1 MGSITARVPR
11 FAEMHAWANRVLLV
25 NLSNGTI
32 RARETAP
39 WLPDWIGGR
48 ALTARAA
55 WELAPEPVPA
65 LDPANPLMVF
75 SGVLTGSRSAYSGRA
90 TVAAF
95 SPQGWPH
102 GWFTR
107 SSIGAHFGGE
117 LKRAGYD
124 GIVVTGAS
132 ETPVRILVRDDE
144 VSILPAD
151 DLWGMEVIDALE
163 ALEVDAGR
171 GARSLVIGPAGEH
184 LSAIATIQTASSSA
198 AGHGGLGAVMGSKKL
213 KAITVVGTGRVSLAD
228 EDRIRALS
236 RALAEEKGSRME
248 GRRAYIARI
257 NEQLAEEGGGHVRL
271 YACTEACPTPCNL
284 YYQGIQG
291 VVHDRTYSGHWA
303 CVGGLLRGIRNEPGI
318 DRRGVFDWHLGTRGA
333 FEINVLS
340 NTYGINQWD
349 LLVGMV
355 PWLEACH
362 ATGLLREI
370 NGVPMDWDSPEFWAM
385 LVRAIAYRE
394 GLGDVLA
401 NGGWAAARSLDL
413 GVDLMRRYY
422 TGWGYAGHWDGHGDF
437 SNYVVFPYWITSALQ
452 WMTDTRDP
460 IPSSHGYASRFM
472 SYVPMRAGRMTS
484 DQERAR
490 LDLLPG
496 IAEWLYGDER
506 VLDPRGGYE
515 GKAAAAAF
523 HVVRSMMKD
532 SLPSDDY
539 VLPLVASTRSE
550 DGIPRILG
558 IEGRDVEA
566 AFFRAGTGVD
576 WDTAAFER
584 ANLNAYTLERALQV
598 RHFGRDR
605 HLDESVLPYF
615 SYPENWPNRFVGER
629 RALDPAQF
637 APVASDYYQR
647 LGWDPTTG
655 MPTRE
660 AMDGVMLDGS
670 MKGAYD
676 AMVAGAA
683 EAESVK
689 LPDETPITYMT
700 EEPAKEAS
708 AD

>member
-1 MGSITARVPR
+1 MGSITAHVPR
-11 FAEMHAWANRVLLV
+11 FAEMDAWANRVLLV
-25 NLSNGTI
+25 DLSEGTI

-75 SGVLTGSRSAYSGRA
+75 AGALTGSRAAYSGRA

-95 SPQGWPH
+95 SPQGWPRE
-102 GWFTR
+102 WFKR

-132 ETPVRILVRDDE
+132 ETPVRILIRDDE

-151 DLWGMEVIDALE
+151 ELWGMEVIDALD
-163 ALEVDAGR
+163 ALEADAGR
-171 GARSLVIGPAGEH
+171 GAHSLVIGPAGEN

-236 RALAEEKGSRME
+236 RALAKEHGGVMSA
-248 GRRAYIARI
+248 RREQIAKL
-257 NEQLAEEGGGHVRL
+257 NEQLEEQGGGHVRL
-271 YACTEACPTPCNL
+271 YACTEACPTPCNV

-291 VVHDRTYSGHWA
+291 VAHDRTYSGHWA
-303 CVGGLLRGIRNEPGI
+303 CVGGLLRGVRSEPGL
-318 DRRGVFDWHLGTRGA
+318 DRRGIFDWHLGMRGA

-355 PWLEACH
+355 PWLEACQN
-362 ATGLLREI
+362 TGLLGKI

-385 LVRAIAYRE
+385 LVHAIAYRE
-394 GLGDVLA
+394 GFGDVLA
-401 NGGWAAARSLDL
+401 KGGWAAARSLDL

-422 TGWGYAGHWDGHGDF
+422 TGWGHAGHWDGHGDF
-437 SNYVVFPYWITSALQ
+437 ANYVVFPYWIASVLQ

-460 IPSSHGYASRFM
+460 IPSGHGHASRFM
-472 SYVPMRAGRMTS
+472 SYIPMRAGRMTPE
-484 DQERAR
+484 QERAR
-490 LDLLPG
+490 LAQIPG
-496 IAEWLYGDER
+496 IAEWLYGDHR
-506 VLDPRGGYE
+506 ALDPRGGYE

-539 VLPLVASTRSE
+539 VMPLVASPHSE

-576 WDTAAFER
+576 WDAAAFER
-584 ANLNAYTLERALQV
+584 ANLNAFALERALQV

-605 HLDESVLPYF
+605 RMDESVLPYF
-615 SYPENWPNRFVGER
+615 AYPENWANRFVGER
-629 RALDPAQF
+629 RALDLIQF
-637 APVASDYYQR
+637 ETVASEYYQR
-647 LGWDPTTG
+647 LDWDAATGRPTEDAMQATG
-655 MPTRE
+655 IE
-660 AMDGVMLDGS
+660 D
-670 MKGAYD
+670 AYGD
-676 AMVAGAA
+676 MVAGAA
-683 EAESVK
+683 QSEPGE
-689 LPDETPITYMT
+689 LPEEPPITYMT
-700 EEPAKEAS
+700 EEAVKEAG
-708 AD
+708 AA

>member
-11 FAEMHAWANRVLLV
+11 FAERHAWANRVLLV
-25 NLSNGTI
+25 DLGDGTI
-32 RARETAP
+32 RARETAS

-75 SGVLTGSRSAYSGRA
+75 AGALTGSRAAYSGRA

-95 SPQGWPH
+95 SPQGWPRE
-102 GWFTR
+102 WFTR

-132 ETPVRILVRDDE
+132 ETPVRILIRDDD

-151 DLWGMEVIDALE
+151 ELWGMEAIDALDALE
-163 ALEVDAGR
+163 ADAGR
-171 GARSLVIGPAGEH
+171 GSRSLVIGPAGEN

-228 EDRIRALS
+228 EDRVRDLS
-236 RALAEEKGSRME
+236 RALGQEHGGAMSA
-248 GRRAYIARI
+248 RREHVAKL
-257 NEQLAEEGGGHVRL
+257 NEQLQDQGGGRVRL

-291 VVHDRTYSGHWA
+291 VAHDRTYSGHWA
-303 CVGGLLRGIRNEPGI
+303 CVGGLLRGVRSEPGV
-318 DRRGVFDWHLGTRGA
+318 DRRGVFDWHLGMRGA

-355 PWLEACH
+355 PWLEACQD
-362 ATGLLREI
+362 TGLLSKI
-370 NGVPMDWDSPEFWAM
+370 NGMPMDWDAPEFWAM
-385 LVRAIAYRE
+385 LVHAIAYRE
-394 GLGDVLA
+394 GLGDELA
-401 NGGWAAARSLDL
+401 KGGWAAARSLDL

-422 TGWGYAGHWDGHGDF
+422 TGWGHAGHWDGHGDF
-437 SNYVVFPYWITSALQ
+437 ANYVVFPYWIVSVLQ

-460 IPSSHGYASRFM
+460 IPSGHGHASRFM
-472 SYVPMRAGRMTS
+472 TYIPMRAGRMTPE
-484 DQERAR
+484 QERAR
-490 LDLLPG
+490 LAQIPG
-496 IAEWLYGDER
+496 IAEWLYGDDR
-506 VLDPRGGYE
+506 ALDPRGSYE

-539 VLPLVASTRSE
+539 VLPLVASPHSE

-558 IEGRDVEA
+558 LEGRDVEA

-576 WDTAAFER
+576 WDADAFER
-584 ANLNAYTLERALQV
+584 ANLNALTLERALQV
-598 RHFGRDR
+598 RHFRRDR
-605 HLDESVLPYF
+605 RMDESVLPYF
-615 SYPENWPNRFVGER
+615 AYPENWPNRFVGER
-629 RALDPAQF
+629 RALDLVQF
-637 APVASDYYQR
+637 EPVASEYYQR
-647 LGWDPTTG
+647 LAWDAVTGRPTD
-655 MPTRE
+655 E
-660 AMDGVMLDGS
+660 AMEATGIDD
-670 MKGAYD
+670 AYD
-676 AMVAGAA
+676 DMIDGATRA
-683 EAESVK
+683 EPGELSEEPA
-689 LPDETPITYMT
+689 ITYMT
-700 EEPAKEAS
+700 EEPVKEAG
-708 AD
+708 AA